1 MTRRSAV
8 YAFVLMLSLAALP
21 AFAQGAPDG
30 KVPITASKGDLAV
43 ALVQLTS
50 GTPTSSP
57 STEAAFARVRT
68 ASVFPRSWSASDTL
82 TQGDLAVVARSLGF
96 TFTPSD
102 SDRSV
107 TTSQLDT
114 FVLRE
119 IAPRKDD
126 VATVMSTGR
135 VIDPIL
141 DEPPDRFVSASEF

>member
-1 MTRRSAV
+1 MKRRRTS
-8 YAFVLMLSLAALP
+8 YAFVLVLSLVALP
-21 AFAQGAPDG
+21 ALAQLAPQG
-30 KVPITASKGDLAV
+30 SIPVTASKGDLAV
-43 ALVQLTS
+43 ALVRLTN
-50 GTPTSSP
+50 GDTASSP
-57 STEAAFARVRT
+57 SAEAALARVRS
-68 ASVFPRSWSASDTL
+68 AAVFPREWSAAETL

-107 TTSQLDT
+107 TTAQLDS

-119 IAPRKDD
+119 IAPHKDD
-126 VATVMSTGR
+126 VATVMSAGR